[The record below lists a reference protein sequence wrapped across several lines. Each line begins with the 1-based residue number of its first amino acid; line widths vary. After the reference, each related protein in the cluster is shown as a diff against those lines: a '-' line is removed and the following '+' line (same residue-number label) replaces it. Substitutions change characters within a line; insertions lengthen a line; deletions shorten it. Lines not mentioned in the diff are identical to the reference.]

1 MDRSIKKNGLANLVA
16 LLIVSGGTAILA
28 SMTRSWVALPAV
40 AFMVVGFVVAILSY
54 FQMRLEEAERL
65 EKLEYDELNKA
76 PAGSSLFTADEAE
89 LLPSRRAREQFERWL
104 IPGFTVLLM
113 GFQAYGVW
121 WLWKKLGGAEIAQ
134 IQQGRLAMA
143 IFGLF
148 ALLLFLMGKYAAGL
162 ARLEGRR
169 LVRPAASYLLL
180 GAYLSFLS
188 TVAIAAADLGFPKID
203 LYAAK
208 VLVVVLGLTS
218 IELLLNLILEL
229 YRPRVK
235 GQAVRLLY
243 ESRVIGLLGQ
253 PEGLVTTAAQALDY
267 QFGFK
272 VSETW
277 FYKFLERALAWLIL
291 LQLGALFASTTFV
304 IIEPQ
309 EQALLERFGVPVKG
323 REILEPGLHFKMPWP
338 VDRVHRYVTREI
350 QSITIG
356 AIPDPDLER
365 ERTIVWTKA
374 HNKEEFNLLVATGQA
389 TAGGVDAGRSDREQA
404 VPVNLLTVRIP
415 VQFRVTNLLH
425 WAVGHADAPKL
436 LEHIATR
443 EVVRYLV
450 SVDLEKL
457 MGSGRLEAADT
468 MRGRVQAKATEAGLG
483 AEIVF
488 LGLQDIHPPVKVA
501 KEYEAVIGAMQE
513 KETNILD
520 AVAYS
525 AAVVPAARAQATNLL
540 TRAESDRLTKLATVM
555 AEATLFTNQIS
566 AYSAAPA
573 AYSKRAYLETVA
585 RSVASARKYV
595 VATTNTQ
602 DVVQLNLEDKLRP
615 DLLDIQVPPKR

>member
-1 MDRSIKKNGLANLVA
+1 MDRSIKSNGLANLVA
-16 LLIVSGGTAILA
+16 LLVVAGGSAILA
-28 SMTRSWVALPAV
+28 SMTKAWVILPSV
-40 AFMVVGFVVAILSY
+40 AFLAVGFVVAVLSY

-65 EKLEYDELNKA
+65 EKLEYDEISKS
-76 PAGSSLFTADEAE
+76 PTGSSLFSADESE
-89 LLPSRRAREQFERWL
+89 LLPTRRSREQFERWL

-113 GFQAYGVW
+113 GFQAFGVW
-121 WLWKKLGGAEIAQ
+121 WFWKKLGSAGMAQ

-143 IFGLF
+143 LFGLF
-148 ALLLFLMGKYAAGL
+148 SLLLFLLGKYSAGL

-169 LVRPAASYLLL
+169 LVRPGASYLLL
-180 GAYLSFLS
+180 GAYLSFLC
-188 TVAIAAADLGFPKID
+188 TVAIAASDLGFPKVD

-208 VLVVVLGLTS
+208 MLVVVLGLTS
-218 IELLLNLILEL
+218 IELLFNLILEI
-229 YRPRVK
+229 YRPRVR
-235 GQAVRLLY
+235 GQAARLLY

-309 EQALLERFGVPVKG
+309 EQALLERFGRPVQG
-323 REILEPGLHFKMPWP
+323 REILEPGFHFKMPWP
-338 VDRVHRYVTREI
+338 VDSVHRYITREI
-350 QSITIG
+350 QSFTIG
-356 AIPDPDLER
+356 VIPDAELEN
-365 ERTIVWTKA
+365 ERVLVWTKP
-374 HNKEEFNLLVATGQA
+374 HSKEEFNLLVANGQSSPVGKD
-389 TAGGVDAGRSDREQA
+389 TSRPERDQA

-415 VQFRVTNLLH
+415 VQYRITNLLE
-425 WAVGHADAPKL
+425 WATGHSDGPEL
-436 LEHIATR
+436 LEDIATR

-450 SVDLEKL
+450 SVDIERL
-457 MGSGRLEAADT
+457 MGVGRLEAAET
-468 MRGRVQAKATEAGLG
+468 MMTRVQKSANEARLG

-501 KEYEAVIGAMQE
+501 KEFEAVIGAMQE
-513 KETNILD
+513 RETNILE

-525 AAVVPAARAQATNLL
+525 ASVVPAARAAATNLL
-540 TRAESDRLTKLATVM
+540 TRAGSDRLSKLATVM
-555 AEATLFTNQIS
+555 AEATLFTNQI
-566 AYSAAPA
+566 AAHAVAPA
-573 AYSKRAYLETVA
+573 AYARRAYLETVA
-585 RSVASARKYV
+585 RSVASARKYIIT
-595 VATTNTQ
+595 TTNTE
-602 DVVQLNLEDKLRP
+602 DVIQLNLEDKLRP